1 MEKDLSELIEYL
13 DKKFSGVDKHFEE
26 VDEKFDRL
34 FDVFAT
40 KEDLQEVKKE
50 MATKDNANQ
59 LLTSVDAYAHK
70 ADAFF
75 QEMVALSHQYNRHE
89 KWIQMLAEKLGVKL
103 EY

>member
-13 DKKFSGVDKHFEE
+13 DKKFSNI
-26 VDEKFDRL
+26 DEKFDEQRKD
-34 FDVFAT
+34 FVA
-40 KEDLQEVKKE
+40 LQ
-50 MATKDNANQ
+50 TG
-59 LLTSVDAYAHK
+59 VDAYAHK

-75 QEMVALSHQYNRHE
+75 QEMVMLSHQYNRHE